1 MRIITATA
9 NNVGARPGSECVEG
23 LEPSTPSW
31 SQSPTQPLPRE
42 KVWGWQ
48 SQGPTTGQP
57 AFSQSASGGA
67 REGPTQSCRSPED
80 PVAAGR
86 PGFAPVP
93 KRRELA
99 KGTSWKKCW
108 CLPSPDTLP
117 SNYTSLQVPCE
128 KIMGANSSGHPKN
141 KRHHKGPSQDAD
153 LNVYLNIWCESWKLT
168 KMASSEQGICG
179 PWLRPSFRCSCFGS
193 RSIYWAPTRC
203 HAL

>member
-128 KIMGANSSGHPKN
+128 KIMGQIPLVTLKIRGTI
-141 KRHHKGPSQDAD
+141 KGLLKMLTWMCIS
-153 LNVYLNIWCESWKLT
+153 VYDVKAES
-168 KMASSEQGICG
+168 
-179 PWLRPSFRCSCFGS
+179 
-193 RSIYWAPTRC
+193 
-203 HAL
+203 